1 MEEII
6 KGQKIGKSKHFS
18 SFLRANGAIIACTL
32 NLEYPLLT
40 FLLLNFISPCYL
52 PLYFQQQDSEHL
64 TLRNRQSIKLG
75 ALERMISYITQNK
88 H

>member
-32 NLEYPLLT
+32 NLEYALLT
-40 FLLLNFISPCYL
+40 FLLLNFISPFYL
-52 PLYFQQQDSEHL
+52 PLYFQEQDSEHL

-75 ALERMISYITQNK
+75 VLERMISYITQNK